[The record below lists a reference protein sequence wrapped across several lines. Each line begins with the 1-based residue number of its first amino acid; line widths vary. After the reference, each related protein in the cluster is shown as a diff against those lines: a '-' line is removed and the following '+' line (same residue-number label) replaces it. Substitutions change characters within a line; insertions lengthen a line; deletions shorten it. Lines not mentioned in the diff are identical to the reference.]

1 MPAFLE
7 PDQKFPV
14 VLDIDKDKPKATRP
28 TFMVKSLSMREQKR
42 LSDDMDAAFEHETA
56 SQICDATCELVKRY
70 IVGWENM
77 GQYKFGESDLQE
89 FLSIQEARELLRKVL
104 SNSYVQHEEK
114 KS

>member
-7 PDQKFPV
+7 PDQKFAV
-14 VLDIDKDKPKATRP
+14 ALDIDKDKPKESRP
-28 TFMVKSLSMREQKR
+28 VFFVKSLSMREQKR
-42 LSDDMDAAFEHETA
+42 LSDDMDLALDCDTTEA
-56 SQICDATCELVKRY
+56 ICEATCNLVNRY
-70 IVGWENM
+70 VVGWENM
-77 GQYKFGESDLQE
+77 GPHKFGQSDLQD

>member
-7 PDQKFPV
+7 PDQKFAV
-14 VLDIDKDKPKATRP
+14 VLDIDKAKPKETRP
-28 TFMVKSLSMREQKR
+28 TFFVKSLSMREQKR
-42 LSDDMDAAFEHETA
+42 LSDDMDTALDCETTQ
-56 SQICDATCELVKRY
+56 QICDATCELVKRY
-70 IVGWENM
+70 VVGWESM
-77 GQYKFGESDLQE
+77 GQYKFGESDLQD

>member
-7 PDQKFPV
+7 PDQKFAV
-14 VLDIDKDKPKATRP
+14 VLEIDKDKPKESRP
-28 TFMVKSLSMREQKR
+28 TFFVKSLSMREQKR
-42 LSDDMDAAFEHETA
+42 LSDDMDSALDCDTTD
-56 SQICDATCELVKRY
+56 QICDATCSLVSRY
-70 IVGWENM
+70 LLGWVNM
-77 GQYKFGESDLQE
+77 GPHEFGKSDLQD

>member
-7 PDQKFPV
+7 PDQRFAV
-14 VLDIDKDKPKATRP
+14 VLEIDKDKPKETRP
-28 TFMVKSLSMREQKR
+28 TFIVKSLSMREQKR
-42 LSDDMDAAFEHETA
+42 LSDDMDTALDRETTD
-56 SQICDATCELVKRY
+56 QICDATCELVKRY
-70 IVGWENM
+70 VVGWENM
-77 GQYKFGESDLQE
+77 GQFVFGESDLQE